1 MLEQSSLIQISKH
14 NAISPLNVL
23 QVVARGSRVTRAF
36 AHSMSPPSR
45 RYGKSTYGDSI
56 VMKKHRQGLPMRV
69 CAEQALLSAALR
81 DVAVVERKFPDQEVP
96 AFFLEVIADRAEAPP
111 HAKSRRMT

>member
-14 NAISPLNVL
+14 HAISPQNVL
-23 QVVARGSRVTRAF
+23 FVVTRGSRVTRAF

-56 VMKKHRQGLPMRV
+56 DMEKHRQGLSMRR
-69 CAEQALLSAALR
+69 CAEQALLSAAQR
-81 DVAVVERKFPDQEVP
+81 DVAVVERKVPDEAGR
-96 AFFLEVIADRAEAPP
+96 AFFIEVTTDRVEALP
-111 HAKSRRMT
+111 HAGLRRMT

>member
-14 NAISPLNVL
+14 DAISAPNVL
-23 QVVARGSRVTRAF
+23 QIVARGSRVTRAF

-45 RYGKSTYGDSI
+45 RYGKLTYGDWI
-56 VMKKHRQGLPMRV
+56 DMEKHRQGVSMRG

-81 DVAVVERKFPDQEVP
+81 DVAVVERKFPDQEGP
-96 AFFLEVIADRAEAPP
+96 AFFSEVITGRAEAPP
-111 HAKSRRMT
+111 HAESRRMT

>member
-14 NAISPLNVL
+14 HAISPQNVL
-23 QVVARGSRVTRAF
+23 FVVTRGSRVTRAF

-45 RYGKSTYGDSI
+45 RYGKLTYGDLI
-56 VMKKHRQGLPMRV
+56 DMKKHRQGVSMRE

-81 DVAVVERKFPDQEVP
+81 DVAVVERKFPEQQGP
-96 AFFLEVIADRAEAPP
+96 TFFLEVIADRAEASPP
-111 HAKSRRMT
+111 AGLRRMT

>member
-23 QVVARGSRVTRAF
+23 QVVARGFRVTRAF

-56 VMKKHRQGLPMRV
+56 DMNKYRQGVSMRG
-69 CAEQALLSAALR
+69 CAEHALLSAALR
-81 DVAVVERKFPDQEVP
+81 DFAMVGC
-96 AFFLEVIADRAEAPP
+96 AFRG
-111 HAKSRRMT
+111 T